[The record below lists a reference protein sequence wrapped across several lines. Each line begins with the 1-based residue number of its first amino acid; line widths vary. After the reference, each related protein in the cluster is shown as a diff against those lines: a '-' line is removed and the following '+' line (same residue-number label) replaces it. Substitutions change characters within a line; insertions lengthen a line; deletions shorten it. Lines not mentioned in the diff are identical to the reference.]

1 MEEIE
6 KAILSLEEKE
16 KTSFEEMDNLIDSI
30 DTLINETNNELSGE
44 KNKNDINTKNIL
56 NNKESEL
63 RKLKL
68 ITKVNRICN
77 SYYHKYKELNKK
89 IDENIKGVNYLN
101 NDNLIK
107 FMGNIDDKLIK
118 EMILDH
124 LIRKGNVKT
133 VQKYIE
139 ESKLEISKLT
149 KDIALFQE
157 YYDIVKDLDN
167 KKINKLYDWCI
178 KNKEIL
184 LKDIDEI
191 NISNNNSKDKNK
203 GNNEKKEKENEGVG
217 KNIYFECVKYNYLLY
232 VEDNSKSIQDCVEF
246 SRKHFKPFI
255 SNKNCLKEISQL
267 MSRLLYKK
275 IKKDEKEIKTEV
287 KIENKYNEIDI
298 EKGWDYIKN
307 LFIDTFLNL
316 NHKTKDDNLSIILLA
331 GRYALPQVVEAE
343 EKLAKDKDKKN
354 IEVDK
359 EKNQL
364 MYSLELP
371 EELIFHNI
379 FVCPVSKEIAS
390 SENEPIRL
398 NCGHCIC
405 KNSFDKIEKTGA
417 RHNQIKC
424 PICTQVGKVDEI
436 ITLKI

>member
-6 KAILSLEEKE
+6 KVILSLEEKE
-16 KTSFEEMDNLIDSI
+16 KTSFEEMDNLLDSM
-30 DTLINETNNELSGE
+30 DTLINDSNKELSNE
-44 KNKNDINTKNIL
+44 KNKNDSMTKNIL
-56 NNKESEL
+56 NNKENEL

-68 ITKVNRICN
+68 IPKVNRICN
-77 SYYHKYKELNKK
+77 SYYHKYKEVNKI
-89 IDENIKGVNYLN
+89 IDENIKNVSYLN
-101 NDNLIK
+101 NENLTK
-107 FMGNIDDKLIK
+107 FIGNIDEKLIK
-118 EMILDH
+118 EMIVDH
-124 LIRKGNVKT
+124 LIRKGNVRT

-139 ESKLEISKLT
+139 ESKFEASKLT
-149 KDIALFQE
+149 KDMLLFQE
-157 YYDIVKDLDN
+157 YYDIINDLNN

-178 KNKEIL
+178 KNKDIL
-184 LKDIDEI
+184 LK
-191 NISNNNSKDKNK
+191 NIEETNTSK
-203 GNNEKKEKENEGVG
+203 NNEENENIE
-217 KNIYFECVKYNYLLY
+217 KNIYFECVKYNYILY
-232 VEDNSKSIQDCVEF
+232 LEDNSKSVKDCVEF

-255 SNKNCLKEISQL
+255 SNKNCLKEISEL
-267 MSRLLYKK
+267 MSRLLFTKSK
-275 IKKDEKEIKTEV
+275 KEIKGENSEL
-287 KIENKYNEIDI
+287 KLENKYNKIDI

-307 LFIDTFLNL
+307 LFIDTFLRL

-331 GRYALPQVVEAE
+331 GRYVLPQVVEAE
-343 EKLAKDKDKKN
+343 EKLTKDKDKKN

-379 FVCPVSKEIAS
+379 FVCPVSKEISNA
-390 SENEPIRL
+390 ENEPIRL

-424 PICTQVGKVDEI
+424 PICTQLGKVDEI

>member
-6 KAILSLEEKE
+6 KVILSLEEKE
-16 KTSFEEMDNLIDSI
+16 KTSFEEMNKLIDSI
-30 DTLINETNNELSGE
+30 DLLINDTNNELSEE
-44 KNKNDINTKNIL
+44 KNKNDVNTKNIL
-56 NNKESEL
+56 KDKENEL

-68 ITKVNRICN
+68 VPKINRICN

-89 IDENIKGVNYLN
+89 IEENIKGVNYLN
-101 NDNLIK
+101 NDNLTK
-107 FMGNIDDKLIK
+107 FMDNIDEKLIK
-118 EMILDH
+118 EMIVDH

-139 ESKLEISKLT
+139 ESKLEMSKLT
-149 KDIALFQE
+149 KDIMLFQE
-157 YYDIVKDLDN
+157 YYDIINDLDN

-184 LKDIDEI
+184 LKNMDEI
-191 NISNNNSKDKNK
+191 NIINNKNK
-203 GNNEKKEKENEGVG
+203 EENENLE

-232 VEDNSKSIQDCVEF
+232 LEDNSKSVQDCVEF
-246 SRKHFKPFI
+246 SRNHFKPFI

-267 MSRLLYKK
+267 MSRLLFRKT
-275 IKKDEKEIKTEV
+275 KKDENEKYL
-287 KIENKYNEIDI
+287 KIENKYSKIDM

-307 LFIDTFLNL
+307 LFINTFLNL
-316 NHKTKDDNLSIILLA
+316 NHITKDDNLSIILLA

-371 EELIFHNI
+371 EELIFHNS
-379 FVCPVSKEIAS
+379 FVCPVSKEIAN

>member
-1 MEEIE
+1 MDKLLDSIE
-6 KAILSLEEKE
+6 
-16 KTSFEEMDNLIDSI
+16 NLIND
-30 DTLINETNNELSGE
+30 TNNELLEE
-44 KNKNDINTKNIL
+44 KNKDNSKTKDILT
-56 NNKESEL
+56 NKESEL

-68 ITKVNRICN
+68 IPKVNRICN

-101 NDNLIK
+101 NKNLNK
-107 FMGNIDDKLIK
+107 FIGNIDEKLIK
-118 EMILDH
+118 EMIVDH
-124 LIRKGNVKT
+124 LIRKGNAKT

-139 ESKLEISKLT
+139 ESKLELSKLT
-149 KDIALFQE
+149 KEIILFQE
-157 YYDIVKDLDN
+157 YYDIINDLN
-167 KKINKLYDWCI
+167 SHKINKLYDWCI

-184 LKDIDEI
+184 LKNMEEI
-191 NISNNNSKDKNK
+191 TV
-203 GNNEKKEKENEGVG
+203 KKAKEENENID
-217 KNIYFECVKYNYLLY
+217 KNIYFECVKHNYILLI
-232 VEDNSKSIQDCVEF
+232 EDNTKSVQECVEF

-255 SNKNCLKEISQL
+255 SNKVCLDEISKL
-267 MSRLLYKK
+267 MSRLLFRKA
-275 IKKDEKEIKTEV
+275 KKDENVKNSEIKIPNKCE
-287 KIENKYNEIDI
+287 KIDL

-307 LFIDTFLNL
+307 LFIETFLKL
-316 NHKTKDDNLSIILLA
+316 NHITKEDTLNTVLLA
-331 GRYALPQVVEAE
+331 GRFVLPQVVESE
-343 EKLAKDKDKKN
+343 EKLGKDKDKKSM
-354 IEVDK
+354 EVDK

-364 MYSLELP
+364 LYSLELP

-424 PICTQVGKVDEI
+424 PICTQVGKIDEI

>member
-1 MEEIE
+1 MIS
-6 KAILSLEEKE
+6 SLEEKE
-16 KTSFEEMDNLIDSI
+16 KTSFEEMEKLIDSI
-30 DTLINETNNELSGE
+30 DTLINDTNNELSDE

-56 NNKESEL
+56 DNKENEL

-68 ITKVNRICN
+68 IPKVNRICN

-107 FMGNIDDKLIK
+107 FIGNIDDKLIK

-157 YYDIVKDLDN
+157 YYDIIKDLEY

-184 LKDIDEI
+184 LKNIDEK
-191 NISNNNSKDKNK
+191 SVTTNNSKNAKQEEKD
-203 GNNEKKEKENEGVG
+203 NESIE
-217 KNIYFECVKYNYLLY
+217 KNIFFECVKYNYLLY
-232 VEDNSKSIQDCVEF
+232 LEDNSKSVQECVEF
-246 SRKHFKPFI
+246 SRKNFKPFI

-267 MSRLLYKK
+267 MSRLLFRKAK
-275 IKKDEKEIKTEV
+275 NVEKGIKF
-287 KIENKYNEIDI
+287 ENKYNEIDI

-307 LFIDTFLNL
+307 LFVDTFLNL

-379 FVCPVSKEIAS
+379 FVCPVSKEIAT

-405 KNSFDKIEKTGA
+405 KNSFDKIEKTGT

-424 PICTQVGKVDEI
+424 PICTQVGKIDEI